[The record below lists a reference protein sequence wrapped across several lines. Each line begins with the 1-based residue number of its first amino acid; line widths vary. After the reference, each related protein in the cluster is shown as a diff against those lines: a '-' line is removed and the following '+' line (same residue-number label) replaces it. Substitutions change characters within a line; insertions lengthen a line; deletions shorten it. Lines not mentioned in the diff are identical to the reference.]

1 MKTKIKTSSLALL
14 CALSAVVA
22 MPVNAAAPVRTLGG
36 AGTYSSASS
45 ASNTSGSTI
54 SKPAGATTA
63 STRAG
68 TMRVLPTTV
77 KATASAGS
85 SSGSTSGATVS
96 AGGTRVAT
104 SPRLSIGK
112 YLSNKSAT
120 ISASKKEAEDEMNF
134 AADEKI
140 GNLQARIVDLEKFI
154 GAIGDSGLRQDLD
167 ALLTRFDALEDEADL
182 EYAEIDSLA
191 ERVAKLESDVVAAL
205 MESKA
210 YTDAQIAEITGGT
223 TSSLADLATRVE
235 ANKSAL
241 DTLNGTGAGS
251 IAQIIANEI
260 LRADAAYDKKGAAE
274 AALAE
279 AKQYTDTELD
289 ALETS
294 LSGTSTNLTELTQ
307 RVDSIENPDTGLL
320 KQAKDYAD
328 RSQADAE
335 TYADGLA
342 DAALKDANTYTDS
355 KVAAVNAVVE
365 QNTQVINQHT
375 ETIQQHNTT
384 IEQHTATLAENK
396 EAIASVDT
404 IVKENV
410 EKIESIV
417 QGDVEDKSIT
427 AAKLTTGDVALAPGE
442 MAMLVSDGDR
452 GVMWVSYGV
461 AE

>member
-1 MKTKIKTSSLALL
+1 MKTKIKTSSIALL

-54 SKPAGATTA
+54 SKPAGATTT

-120 ISASKKEAEDEMNF
+120 ISAAKKEAEDEMNF
-134 AADEKI
+134 AADEKV
-140 GNLQARIVDLEKFI
+140 GKLQARIADLEKFI

-191 ERVAKLESDVVAAL
+191 ERIAKLESDVVAAL
-205 MESKA
+205 TESKA
-210 YTDAQIAEITGGT
+210 YTDEQIAEITGGT
-223 TSSLADLATRVE
+223 TSSLAELAARVE

-274 AALAE
+274 AALGE

-328 RSQADAE
+328 QSQADAE

-365 QNTQVINQHT
+365 QHT
-375 ETIQQHNTT
+375 ETIEQHNTT
-384 IEQHTATLAENK
+384 IEQHTAALAENK
-396 EAIASVDT
+396 DAIAGVDT
-404 IVKENV
+404 IVKQNV

-417 QGDVEDKSIT
+417 QGDVKDKSIT
-427 AAKLTTGDVALAPGE
+427 AAKLTTGDAGLAAGE
-442 MAMLVSDGDR
+442 MAMLVSDGDG
-452 GVMWVSYGV
+452 GVKWVSYGV

>member
-191 ERVAKLESDVVAAL
+191 ERIAKLESDVVAAL
-205 MESKA
+205 TESKA
-210 YTDAQIAEITGGT
+210 YTDAQIAEITGGA
-223 TSSLADLATRVE
+223 TSSLAELATRVE

-241 DTLNGTGAGS
+241 DTLNGDGAGS

-274 AALAE
+274 TALNT
-279 AKQYTDTELD
+279 AKEYTDTELD
-289 ALETS
+289 KLEES

-328 RSQADAE
+328 QSQADAE

-404 IVKENV
+404 IVKANV

-417 QGDVEDKSIT
+417 KGDVADKSIS
-427 AAKLTTGDVALAPGE
+427 AAKLTTGDAGLAAGE
-442 MAMLVSDGDR
+442 MAMLVSDGNG

>member
-1 MKTKIKTSSLALL
+1 MKTKIKTSSIALL

-167 ALLTRFDALEDEADL
+167 ALLTRFDALENEADV

-191 ERVAKLESDVVAAL
+191 GRVAKLESDVVAAL
-205 MESKA
+205 TESKA
-210 YTDAQIAEITGGT
+210 YTDEQIAEITGGT
-223 TSSLADLATRVE
+223 TSSLAELAARVE
-235 ANKSAL
+235 ANESAL

-274 AALAE
+274 TALNT
-279 AKQYTDTELD
+279 AKEYTDTELD
-289 ALETS
+289 KLEAS

-328 RSQADAE
+328 QSQADAE

-342 DAALKDANTYTDS
+342 DAALKDANAYTDS
-355 KVAAVNAVVE
+355 KVAAVNKVVE
-365 QNTQVINQHT
+365 KHT
-375 ETIQQHNTT
+375 ETIEQHNTT
-384 IEQHTATLAENK
+384 IEQHTAALAENK

-417 QGDVEDKSIT
+417 QGDVADKSIS
-427 AAKLTTGDVALAPGE
+427 AAKLTTGDAGLAAGE
-442 MAMLVSDGDR
+442 MAMLVSDGDG